1 LRVFFELLFGSSAA
15 AEAAAAAMALNVVC
29 FLANRRT
36 RALKREVIK
45 MSQEIDFRNRGV
57 RPDRKGLKKIMWDAE
72 IFTACYK

>member
-57 RPDRKGLKKIMWDAE
+57 RPDQKGLKKIMWDAE
-72 IFTACYK
+72 IFTACYE